1 MPNREKKNL
10 TTPSILSTNVF
21 LYFLSWWLHRETFHL
36 SCFWFCFD
44 FMLSHVNLFVRV
56 PSDVCVRMWVRGC
69 VPRLVCGGRNNLQD
83 LLCLSTMWVWRSD
96 SGHLSWLQMCLSTVL
111 ATLVLCFVFGARI
124 ALCIPG
130 WPRVCCVA
138 CTGTCLLSAEMTGV
152 SHHICTGVS
161 LSGGSCT
168 THVVT
173 HADLCRPPFQFA
185 WEGLRASQFTVVY
198 LSVLLLRSMH
208 GWLLVHS

>member
-1 MPNREKKNL
+1 MFFFIFFLGDCIGRH
-10 TTPSILSTNVF
+10 SICLAFGFVLILCYRILICLCVF
-21 LYFLSWWLHRETFHL
+21 PQMCVY
-36 SCFWFCFD
+36 
-44 FMLSHVNLFVRV
+44 
-56 PSDVCVRMWVRGC
+56 VCGC
-69 VPRLVCGGRNNLQD
+69 VGVCQGWCVEARNNLQD

-138 CTGTCLLSAEMTGV
+138 HTGTCLLCAEITGV

-185 WEGLRASQFTVVY
+185 WEGLRASQLTVVY
-198 LSVLLLRSMH
+198 FSVLLLRSMH
-208 GWLLVHS
+208 G